1 MRKITLR
8 VLAILLVNLNFLFG
22 DITGNVLEIFL
33 LRTLLYQLMEL
44 NKIMNPV
51 FKE

>member
-22 DITGNVLEIFL
+22 DITGNVFRDFPIEEGTPFFL
-33 LRTLLYQLMEL
+33 SKPLMG
-44 NKIMNPV
+44 K
-51 FKE
+51 FKTKE